1 MVMNKSQ
8 LTNFITKYTLGGE
21 IKSTKWTS
29 NGSSL
34 STRFISGDKSVVGS
48 VVLSKFI
55 TIFSYYF
62 SIINIIC

>member
-8 LTNFITKYTLGGE
+8 LSNFITKYTLGGE

-29 NGSSL
+29 DGNSL

-48 VVLSKFI
+48 V
-55 TIFSYYF
+55 
-62 SIINIIC
+62 N